1 MFKDIF
7 EKYKDFLNNSK
18 RQRYYTE
25 QNYSWNHMEKLVN
38 QILDDNIPEFPKKME
53 LKLPELNIPK
63 L

>member
-1 MFKDIF
+1 MYLKNTKI
-7 EKYKDFLNNSK
+7 LRPNGK
-18 RQRYYTE
+18 RQKYYTE

-38 QILDDNIPEFPKKME
+38 QILDDNLPEFPKEME